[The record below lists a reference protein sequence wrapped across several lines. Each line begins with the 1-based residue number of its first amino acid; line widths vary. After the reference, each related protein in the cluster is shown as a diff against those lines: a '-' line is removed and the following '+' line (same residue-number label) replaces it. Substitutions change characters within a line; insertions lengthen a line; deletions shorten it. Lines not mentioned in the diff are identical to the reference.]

1 MVCFRY
7 IIVNTLHKSY
17 DDNNTNTTTTTAA
30 AAAAA
35 ATTTTTTANNNNTG
49 SLLCPYT
56 TSSVTCEHKNSHYPL
71 DAHYLTMRG
80 LHHYALAVSLWED
93 SIATLCSHAVLP

>member
-17 DDNNTNTTTTTAA
+17 DDNNANT
-30 AAAAA
+30 
-35 ATTTTTTANNNNTG
+35 TTTTTTANNNNTG